1 MNITIKDIAEKA
13 AVSYATVS
21 RALNGKYGVNPET
34 RARIMAIAN
43 KLNYRPNAI
52 ARGLVKK
59 QTHTLGL
66 VIPDITNP
74 FFPEVAR
81 GIEDGAQEAGYSL
94 FLCNTNWEEA
104 KEISYLGLLQEQ
116 RVDGILIAPITDRGA
131 ALERA
136 LSPSLPLV
144 YVSRAPH
151 DTQRS
156 FVTIDD
162 SRGGYLATEHLI
174 ERGYASIGFIGA
186 PEGSLTVDDR
196 LEGFKLAF
204 AKYGRQV
211 EERYMLFGDFKR
223 ETGYNLIQR
232 LISSGEMPRAVFAEN
247 DLLALGVIQGA
258 REMGLA
264 VPEDLAVIG
273 FDDIPFASFP
283 EVQLSTIGQPKYEMG
298 KTAVEILIAGIEAG
312 PRTARP
318 DGRRVILE
326 PELIVRKSS
335 A

>member
-13 AVSYATVS
+13 EVSYATVS
-21 RALNGKYGVNPET
+21 RALNGKYGVNPNT
-34 RARIMAIAN
+34 RARIISIAN
-43 KLNYRPNAI
+43 QLKYRPNAI

-59 QTHTLGL
+59 QTYTLGL

-94 FLCNTNWEEA
+94 FLCNTNWEET
-104 KEISYLGLLQEQ
+104 KEISYLGLLQEK
-116 RVDGILIAPITDRGA
+116 RVDGIVIAPITDRGA
-131 ALERA
+131 ALEQV
-136 LSPSLPLV
+136 LSPNLPLV

-151 DTQRS
+151 DTRRS

-162 SRGGYLATEHLI
+162 SRGGYMATEHLI
-174 ERGYASIGFIGA
+174 EQGYTSIGFIGA

-298 KTAVEILIAGIEAG
+298 KTAVEMLIAGLEAG
-312 PRTARP
+312 LPVGGEN
-318 DGRRVILE
+318 GRRVILE
-326 PELIVRKSS
+326 PELIVRRSS